1 MDKNVVV
8 VLNGGPEPVVV
19 ATSIESAVDYLV
31 KEYITLDMS
40 VYSYELH
47 GCITIKEAMEREEI
61 EDCAEFLTYYA
72 YDRLENLYDLWLY
85 FFYKKLYT

>member
-1 MDKNVVV
+1 MDKDVVV

-40 VYSYELH
+40 VYSYELRT
-47 GCITIKEAMEREEI
+47 CITIKEAMEREEI
-61 EDCAEFLTYYA
+61 EDCAEFLTHYA
-72 YDRLENLYDLWLY
+72 YDRLENIYDLWLY